1 MDADRMV
8 TLTPKP
14 GVGARP
20 AAAKD
25 NYQKMFKEQGCEREC
40 PWVLFEF
47 IQGRATKF
55 GPGRMLVSQE
65 QRSSHI
71 L

>member
-25 NYQKMFKEQGCEREC
+25 NYQKMFKEQGCDREYLD
-40 PWVLFEF
+40 PM
-47 IQGRATKF
+47 
-55 GPGRMLVSQE
+55 GPVMGGGSTSMHLQ
-65 QRSSHI
+65 I
-71 L
+71 TLG